1 MGLKLGMK
9 SDDNHFPSSG
19 GPKVIEIRGG
29 VKSLYDGVAVEIIE
43 GLTGHTGQPP
53 KTIDPMFTEMLD
65 IRIINGV
72 CICMD

>member
-1 MGLKLGMK
+1 MR
-9 SDDNHFPSSG
+9 
-19 GPKVIEIRGG
+19 EIRGG
-29 VKSLYDGVAVEIIE
+29 AKSLYDGVAVEIIE

-53 KTIDPMFTEMLD
+53 KTIDPMFSEMFD